1 MGRAKG
7 LCAVM
12 LLMLAWS
19 AGAQAADKNVGN
31 GKGAAAPAGDVIRW
45 MLPWREG
52 VTLRYATEDY
62 DDEQDGDGRERTRIT
77 GIETVSIR
85 EAGEDGYLQEW
96 SFADTRFEVLEG
108 EPAGVEVMQGFMES
122 LGDLVLE
129 VALDGEG
136 NYQRIANLAEVA
148 ARMRPVMKE
157 AMVAATAAALDA
169 EFAAA
174 APGDAEAAADPAVLH
189 AARSAALQTVDGM
202 VERLTSPE
210 VLAPLLSEDA
220 VRYNDFVGVELED
233 GREYEVEVDLDNPL
247 SGGSLPAR
255 VTFGIHLRE
264 SDPDDVFLEW
274 TTRVDPAK
282 AAEAARHF
290 LGMLLESMPEEARA
304 QLPAEL
310 SIIESGFVLFRRSTG
325 VVEMLE
331 ATRTVRAAGQLKVE
345 RRRMRL
351 LDDDHRHEWAGD
363 DAPTPAEEPADAA

>member
-19 AGAQAADKNVGN
+19 AGAHAADKNVGN
-31 GKGAAAPAGDVIRW
+31 GKGAAAPAGDVIGW

-62 DDEQDGDGRERTRIT
+62 DDEQDGDSRERTRIT

-85 EAGEDGYLQEW
+85 EAREDGYLQEW

-108 EPAGVEVMQGFMES
+108 EPAGVEVTQGLMES

-129 VALDGEG
+129 VELDGEG
-136 NYQRIANLAEVA
+136 NYQRIRNLTGVA

-174 APGDAEAAADPAVLH
+174 APGDAEAAADPTVLQ

-210 VLAPLLSEDA
+210 VLERLLSEDA

-233 GREYEVEVDLDNPL
+233 GREYEIDVDLDNPL